1 MLLLPES
8 GSLVRQDEERNDDSS
23 KASLPGRRRGSNSR
37 LPSLATLVS
46 SLVIRSNI
54 KFPLKIHFASETIC
68 KMTFY
73 PLLKKRGK
81 KNSPISISGVKEF
94 KEELNI
100 YKIWAEIINKVFC
113 GWKNIAYIVRNL
125 ERLKVG
131 SNNGFTNVTSYD
143 TVKVSLEKKRRL
155 LLNLRADL
163 KKNTQAS
170 GSQGHLGFRNK
181 HVFNKVNQVYPLC

>member
-54 KFPLKIHFASETIC
+54 KFPVKIYFASETIR

-73 PLLKKRGK
+73 PLVKKGG

-100 YKIWAEIINKVFC
+100 YKI
-113 GWKNIAYIVRNL
+113 
-125 ERLKVG
+125 
-131 SNNGFTNVTSYD
+131 
-143 TVKVSLEKKRRL
+143 
-155 LLNLRADL
+155 
-163 KKNTQAS
+163 
-170 GSQGHLGFRNK
+170 
-181 HVFNKVNQVYPLC
+181 

>member
-23 KASLPGRRRGSNSR
+23 KTSLPGRRRGSNSR

>member
-73 PLLKKRGK
+73 PLVKKRGK
-81 KNSPISISGVKEF
+81 KIHLFLLVELKSLKKNWTSIKYELKSLTRYFAVEKILLISSD
-94 KEELNI
+94 
-100 YKIWAEIINKVFC
+100 
-113 GWKNIAYIVRNL
+113 NL

-131 SNNGFTNVTSYD
+131 SNNGFTDVTSYD

-155 LLNLRADL
+155 LLNLRGWL
-163 KKNTQAS
+163 KKKYTGKRLS
-170 GSQGHLGFRNK
+170 GSFGLQKQTCL
-181 HVFNKVNQVYPLC
+181 NKVNQIYPLC